1 MNLSYPFKL
10 ISGKGL
16 GLSYSSYTQ
25 IGAALPSRDLGLLK
39 IQSFVNVNTGNL
51 ILFDYKLE
59 LVVGV
64 SENMVTTLSRA
75 STLFARSSGQP
86 DVFRLNRAF
95 YRFLE
100 SGETLESAGKSIISS
115 AMPEFVVGNQ
125 LLSEASI

>member
-59 LVVGV
+59 LVEKKFPLELYYVYNCHAKTADSIWRLAHKYLKTV
-64 SENMVTTLSRA
+64 PA
-75 STLFARSSGQP
+75 SATAPLAILVEADGH
-86 DVFRLNRAF
+86 
-95 YRFLE
+95 
-100 SGETLESAGKSIISS
+100 ETPYHRDDKTGR
-115 AMPEFVVGNQ
+115 
-125 LLSEASI
+125 